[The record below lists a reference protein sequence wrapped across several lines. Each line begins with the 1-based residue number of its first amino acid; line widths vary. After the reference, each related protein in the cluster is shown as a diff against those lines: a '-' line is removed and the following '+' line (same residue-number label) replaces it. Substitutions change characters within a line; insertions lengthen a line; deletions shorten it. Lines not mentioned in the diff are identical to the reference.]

1 MLTLF
6 SGVELGSIQS
16 SQIACM
22 LESTYWVV
30 CTGCNT
36 TVCGMQDGKQ
46 IPPSEGIAARQM
58 LPNLLQQ
65 LHQELLA
72 EGIDADKAAHVSFVI
87 HACLQCC
94 ATRETF
100 AGCSNHIHTHRNHR
114 FLHSSASYLHT
125 WLHAP
130 CLLSAAKA
138 PMWYGDGG
146 NVVGCWR
153 WIAFVCW
160 NQ

>member
-1 MLTLF
+1 MIVHKLQHHCF
-6 SGVELGSIQS
+6 V
-16 SQIACM
+16 
-22 LESTYWVV
+22 
-30 CTGCNT
+30 
-36 TVCGMQDGKQ
+36 GMQDGKQ

-65 LHQELLA
+65 LHRELLA

-100 AGCSNHIHTHRNHR
+100 AGCSNHIHTLRSHR
-114 FLHSSASYLHT
+114 FLHSSASWCVLT
-125 WLHAP
+125 WLHAI

-138 PMWYGDGG
+138 PM
-146 NVVGCWR
+146 
-153 WIAFVCW
+153 
-160 NQ
+160 